1 MIHCHCADFQLFGA
15 TGFKDRLVFAEGIS
29 VFNERKAK
37 MQQAAEDLENKC
49 ATAHHLHTHT

>member
-37 MQQAAEDLENKC
+37 MQEAAEDLENKC
-49 ATAHHLHTHT
+49 ATSIHTAK

>member
-15 TGFKDRLVFAEGIS
+15 TGFKDRLVFTEGIS
-29 VFNERKAK
+29 VLNERKAK

-49 ATAHHLHTHT
+49 ATSIHTAK